1 MKALKSLYN
10 GIKNDYSIQRYSLV
24 WKDIV
29 TKLERRYKHIPESNE
44 QFENKLVINALQV
57 SKGSLHR
64 DIKCFSREL
73 DINVESLR
81 DKQQKQSVSMPYYT
95 QSEEE
100 VCQHNKGL

>member
-29 TKLERRYKHIPESNE
+29 TKLEKRYKHIPKTNE
-44 QFENKLVINALQV
+44 QFENNLVINALQV
-57 SKGSLHR
+57 SKGSLYR

-81 DKQQKQSVSMPYYT
+81 DKQQ
-95 QSEEE
+95 
-100 VCQHNKGL
+100 